1 MQNLKNTTSE
11 YNKKERLTDLERTN
25 QWLPVDRGER
35 EGRRGK
41 IGVGEQEARTVY
53 KINKL

>member
-11 YNKKERLTDLERTN
+11 YSKKERLTDLERTK
-25 QWLPVDRGER
+25 QWLPVERGER

-41 IGVGEQEARTVY
+41 IGVGEQEAQTMY
-53 KINKL
+53 KINQL